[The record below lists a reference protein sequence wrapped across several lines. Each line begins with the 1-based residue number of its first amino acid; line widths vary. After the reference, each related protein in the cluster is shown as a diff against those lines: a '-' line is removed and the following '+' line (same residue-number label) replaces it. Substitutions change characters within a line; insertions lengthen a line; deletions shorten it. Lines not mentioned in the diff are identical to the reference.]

1 MIFTLSELLR
11 DLAQS
16 SHDSKVQFTQ
26 HLKFKKFQAFN
37 DVKSALF
44 LECEQKEYRTKR
56 RREERKGQGKKEQPK
71 SPNRRDS
78 VVVMDAA
85 LLL

>member
-44 LECEQKEYRTKR
+44 LNVSKKNTKQKGKEKR
-56 RREERKGQGKKEQPK
+56 EKGRERK
-71 SPNRRDS
+71 SNPN
-78 VVVMDAA
+78 
-85 LLL
+85 L